1 MMLTETMFDKCAREL
16 ETNGYALMSL
26 PALLT
31 ETKRDE
37 NVVAGA
43 FNSARRALDDTRT
56 NATPLIDPT
65 TDSGS
70 WTGFHA
76 ATDVHG
82 RYNRH
87 REGYVFSNGEMFD
100 AGSDDFRD
108 DMKKLY
114 QLMHDDVADGVL
126 RAIER
131 RLELPQSYFQQ
142 EFGPTRTSSQWHI
155 KRYVVKGN
163 DNKSSE
169 QDGTEILLPVHTDPS
184 LISVVIIDQVG
195 KNEGGMGLEVFR
207 QRHCLQ
213 TSILKGGS
221 WKEITHHGHEVAVI
235 FIGSVLSYLTKGQV
249 YSAARHR
256 VVNYK
261 SSDCDILQDNEED
274 RVSKERMVAT
284 LFIRPKGNSKMNTLP
299 SRHVMVND
307 DMVGANEKKK
317 TAPTFL
323 SWNARVAKNYVKR
336 NVSVRKFDD

>member
-1 MMLTETMFDKCAREL
+1 MSSRGHSIPPDERLMTPEL
-16 ETNGYALMSL
+16 MRRLSL
-26 PALLT
+26 IQRL
-31 ETKRDE
+31 
-37 NVVAGA
+37 
-43 FNSARRALDDTRT
+43 
-56 NATPLIDPT
+56 
-65 TDSGS
+65 
-70 WTGFHA
+70 TGFHA

-108 DMKKLY
+108 DMKKLF

-131 RLELPQSYFQQ
+131 RLELLPQSYFQQ

-163 DNKSSE
+163 DNKPSE
-169 QDGTEILLPVHTDPS
+169 QDGTEILLPAHTDPS

-195 KNEGGMGLEVFR
+195 KNEGGMGLEVFH

-213 TSILKGGS
+213 TSTLKGGS

-235 FIGSVLSYLTKGQV
+235 FIGSVLSYLTKGRV

-261 SSDCDILQDNEED
+261 SSDCDMLQDNEF
-274 RVSKERMVAT
+274 V
-284 LFIRPKGNSKMNTLP
+284 RPKGNAKMNTLP
-299 SRHVMVND
+299 SRHVMVID
-307 DMVGANEKKK
+307 DMVGAYEKKK
-317 TAPTFL
+317 TAQTFL

-336 NVSVRKFDD
+336 NLSVTN

>member
-1 MMLTETMFDKCAREL
+1 MLTETIFDECAREL
-16 ETNGYALMSL
+16 ETNGFALLSL
-26 PALLT
+26 PALQT
-31 ETKRDE
+31 GTTKRAE

-56 NATPLIDPT
+56 KAPVIDPT

-70 WTGFHA
+70 WSGFHS

-87 REGYVFSNGEMFD
+87 REGFVFSNGEMF
-100 AGSDDFRD
+100 GSDDFQD
-108 DMKKLY
+108 DMKQLF

-142 EFGPTRTSSQWHI
+142 EFGSTSTSSQWHI
-155 KRYVVKGN
+155 KRYIVNGN

-169 QDGTEILLPVHTDPS
+169 QDETEVLLPVHTDPS

-195 KNEGGMGLEVFR
+195 KNEGGMGLEVFH
-207 QRHCLQ
+207 QRYSLQ
-213 TSILKGGS
+213 KTSTLKVGS
-221 WKEITHHGHEVAVI
+221 WKEITQHGHDVAVI
-235 FIGSVLSYLTKGQV
+235 FVGSVLSYLTKGRV
-249 YSAARHR
+249 YSATRHR
-256 VVNYK
+256 VINSK
-261 SSDCDILQDNEED
+261 SSDCDMLHDNEEVQC
-274 RVSKERMVAT
+274 VSKERMAAT
-284 LFIRPKGNSKMNTLP
+284 LFVRPKGNAILNTLP
-299 SRHVMVND
+299 SRHVMVID
-307 DMVGANEKKK
+307 DMVGTNEIKK

-336 NVSVRKFDD
+336 N

>member
-1 MMLTETMFDKCAREL
+1 MLTETMFDECAREL
-16 ETNGYALMSL
+16 ETNGYALLSL
-26 PALLT
+26 SALLA

-56 NATPLIDPT
+56 NATPLVDPT

-87 REGYVFSNGEMFD
+87 REGYVFSNGELFD

-108 DMKKLY
+108 DMNKLF

-126 RAIER
+126 RAIKR

-142 EFGPTRTSSQWHI
+142 EFGTTKASSQWHI
-155 KRYVVKGN
+155 KRCVVKGN

-169 QDGTEILLPVHTDPS
+169 QDVTEVLLPVHTDPS
-184 LISVVIIDQVG
+184 LISVGIINQVG
-195 KNEGGMGLEVFR
+195 KNECGMGLEVFH
-207 QRHCLQ
+207 QRHSLQ
-213 TSILKGGS
+213 TSTLKGGS
-221 WKEITHHGHEVAVI
+221 WKEITFHGHEVAVI
-235 FIGSVLSYLTKGQV
+235 FIGSVLSYLIKGRV

-256 VVNYK
+256 VVNFK
-261 SSDCDILQDNEED
+261 SSDCDVLHDNED
-274 RVSKERMVAT
+274 RKEMQ
-284 LFIRPKGNSKMNTLP
+284 
-299 SRHVMVND
+299 
-307 DMVGANEKKK
+307 
-317 TAPTFL
+317 
-323 SWNARVAKNYVKR
+323 
-336 NVSVRKFDD
+336 